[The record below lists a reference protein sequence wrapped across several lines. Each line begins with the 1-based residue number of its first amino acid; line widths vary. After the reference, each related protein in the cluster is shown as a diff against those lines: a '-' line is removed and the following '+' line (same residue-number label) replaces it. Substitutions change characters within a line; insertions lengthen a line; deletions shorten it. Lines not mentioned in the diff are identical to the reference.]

1 MVYRGRERLRKIG
14 RQDGARAEIVLYH
27 MLRRVHHEWAPSTTM
42 GLTYGGALQDAAAV
56 LRLVAPEYFAPRWY
70 GRHSVCGG
78 HREWLQEDDEDA
90 QAASN
95 LVSLKE
101 TNDALVQLCNQGI
114 KLAAEVRNPQIGTK
128 SDTVGLMDPDKYSVG
143 NAIAPE
149 LI

>member
-1 MVYRGRERLRKIG
+1 M
-14 RQDGARAEIVLYH
+14 
-27 MLRRVHHEWAPSTTM
+27 
-42 GLTYGGALQDAAAV
+42 
-56 LRLVAPEYFAPRWY
+56 
-70 GRHSVCGG
+70 CGG
-78 HREWLQEDDEDA
+78 HREWLQEDGEDA

-101 TNDALVQLCNQGI
+101 TNDALVQLCTQGI